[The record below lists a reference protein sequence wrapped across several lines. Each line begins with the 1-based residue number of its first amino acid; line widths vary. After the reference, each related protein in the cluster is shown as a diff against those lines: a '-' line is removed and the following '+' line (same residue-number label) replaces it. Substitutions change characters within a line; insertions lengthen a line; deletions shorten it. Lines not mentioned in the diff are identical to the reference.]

1 MNIVKNVKVRQN
13 NYSDSLI
20 KMTITNEAIV
30 FIFSKKSQKKPKN
43 ISFSK
48 IKSLD
53 VTADISN
60 YRDVYDQLPTTHCV
74 TNIKI
79 ETKSS
84 KSIKL
89 KIYSSDNFSFG
100 CSYQLIVDLIDNSL
114 ILPNFKYKII
124 GNAYSAIND
133 INYYEQHKKHLP
145 MIKRIFLF
153 FNEISIIDKF
163 GYLILIA
170 CIIFVICLIIY
181 TEYNK
186 ILLFG

>member
-89 KIYSSDNFSFG
+89 KI
-100 CSYQLIVDLIDNSL
+100 
-114 ILPNFKYKII
+114 
-124 GNAYSAIND
+124 
-133 INYYEQHKKHLP
+133 
-145 MIKRIFLF
+145 IFL
-153 FNEISIIDKF
+153 NNSIF
-163 GYLILIA
+163 
-170 CIIFVICLIIY
+170 IIFCSFTLVAFLSLFSLIIY
-181 TEYNK
+181 
-186 ILLFG
+186 IQHLLMS

>member
-79 ETKSS
+79 NGLFCNKTDRLFKF
-84 KSIKL
+84 
-89 KIYSSDNFSFG
+89 IYFAL
-100 CSYQLIVDLIDNSL
+100 QI
-114 ILPNFKYKII
+114 
-124 GNAYSAIND
+124 
-133 INYYEQHKKHLP
+133 QH
-145 MIKRIFLF
+145 
-153 FNEISIIDKF
+153 
-163 GYLILIA
+163 
-170 CIIFVICLIIY
+170 
-181 TEYNK
+181 
-186 ILLFG
+186 